1 MSKRFLF
8 YLYGG
13 GLLALASIAVIK
25 QAGFRVN
32 TSPSIPLGIYRTT
45 TSPLSVGSYV
55 LLCPENKEPFITA
68 QKRDYIGAGYCPGGL
83 GYMFKRVAAL
93 PNDIITTTA
102 NGMYINGK
110 LYPDSKPFK
119 HDALNRT
126 LPIWHANQTRLK
138 AGEVVL
144 MTQGDK
150 NSFDARYFG
159 PIPQQQI
166 VSVVQP
172 VLTWQ

>member
-1 MSKRFLF
+1 MSKRFLLS
-8 YLYGG
+8 LYGG
-13 GLLALASIAVIK
+13 GLLVLASIAVIK

-45 TSPLSVGSYV
+45 TTPLSVGSYV
-55 LLCPENKEPFITA
+55 LLCPEEREPFITA
-68 QKRDYIGAGYCPGGL
+68 KKRGYINAGYCPGGL

-110 LYPDSKPFK
+110 LYPDSKPFH
-119 HDALNRT
+119 HDALNRM

-159 PIPQQQI
+159 PLPQQQI
-166 VSVVQP
+166 VSVVRP
-172 VLTWQ
+172 VLTWR

>member
-13 GLLALASIAVIK
+13 GLLVLASIAVIK

-55 LLCPENKEPFITA
+55 LICPENKEPFITA

-110 LYPDSKPFK
+110 LYPDSKPFH
-119 HDALNRT
+119 HDVLNRM
-126 LPIWHANQTRLK
+126 LPIWHAHQTRLK

-159 PIPQQQI
+159 PLPQQQI

-172 VLTWQ
+172 VLTWR

>member
-1 MSKRFLF
+1 MSKRFLLS
-8 YLYGG
+8 LYGG
-13 GLLALASIAVIK
+13 GLLVLASIAVIK
-25 QAGFRVN
+25 QAGFRIN

-110 LYPDSKPFK
+110 LYPDSKPFH
-119 HDALNRT
+119 HDALNRM

-159 PIPQQQI
+159 PLPQQQI
-166 VSVVQP
+166 VSVVRP
-172 VLTWQ
+172 VLTWR

>member
-8 YLYGG
+8 YLYGCC
-13 GLLALASIAVIK
+13 LLALASIAVIK
-25 QAGFRVN
+25 QAGFRIN

-93 PNDIITTTA
+93 PNDIITTPA

-110 LYPDSKPFK
+110 LYPDSKPFH
-119 HDALNRT
+119 HDALNRM

-159 PIPQQQI
+159 PLPQQQI
-166 VSVVQP
+166 VSVVRP
-172 VLTWQ
+172 VLTWR

>member
-8 YLYGG
+8 SLYGG
-13 GLLALASIAVIK
+13 GLLVLASIAVIK

-45 TSPLSVGSYV
+45 TTPLAVGSYV

-68 QKRDYIGAGYCPGGL
+68 QKRDYIGTGYCPGGL

-110 LYPDSKPFK
+110 LYPDSKPFH
-119 HDALNRT
+119 HDALNRV
-126 LPIWHANQTRLK
+126 LPIWHAHQTRLK

-159 PIPQQQI
+159 PLPQQQI
-166 VSVVQP
+166 VSVVRP
-172 VLTWQ
+172 VLTWR

>member
-8 YLYGG
+8 SLYGG
-13 GLLALASIAVIK
+13 GLLVLASIAVIK

-55 LLCPENKEPFITA
+55 LICPENKEPFITA
-68 QKRDYIGAGYCPGGL
+68 QKRDYIGTGYCPGGL

-126 LPIWHANQTRLK
+126 LPIWHATQTRLK

-159 PIPQQQI
+159 PLPQQQI

-172 VLTWQ
+172 VLTWR

>member
-1 MSKRFLF
+1 MSKRFLLF
-8 YLYGG
+8 LYGG
-13 GLLALASIAVIK
+13 GLLVLAGIAVIK

-45 TSPLSVGSYV
+45 TTPLSVGSYV

-119 HDALNRT
+119 HDALNRM

-159 PIPQQQI
+159 PLPQQQI
-166 VSVVQP
+166 VSVVRP
-172 VLTWQ
+172 VLTWR

>member
-1 MSKRFLF
+1 MSKRFLLS
-8 YLYGG
+8 LYAC
-13 GLLALASIAVIK
+13 GLLALVSIAVIK
-25 QAGFRVN
+25 QAGFRIN

-93 PNDIITTTA
+93 PNDVITTTA

-119 HDALNRT
+119 HDALNRV
-126 LPIWHANQTRLK
+126 LPIWHAHQTRLK

-159 PIPQQQI
+159 PLPQQQI
-166 VSVVQP
+166 VSVVRP
-172 VLTWQ
+172 VLTWR

>member
-1 MSKRFLF
+1 MSKRFLLS
-8 YLYGG
+8 LYGG
-13 GLLALASIAVIK
+13 GLLVLASIAVIK
-25 QAGFRVN
+25 QAGFRIN

-45 TSPLSVGSYV
+45 TTPLSVGSYV

-83 GYMFKRVAAL
+83 GYMFKRVAAM

-144 MTQGDK
+144 MTEGDK

-159 PIPQQQI
+159 PLPEQQI
-166 VSVVQP
+166 VSVVRP
-172 VLTWQ
+172 VLTWR

>member
-45 TSPLSVGSYV
+45 TTPLAVGSYV

-110 LYPDSKPFK
+110 LYPDSKPFH
-119 HDALNRT
+119 HDALNRM

-159 PIPQQQI
+159 PLPQQQI
-166 VSVVQP
+166 VSVVRP
-172 VLTWQ
+172 VLTWR

>member
-1 MSKRFLF
+1 MSKRFLLS
-8 YLYGG
+8 LYGG
-13 GLLALASIAVIK
+13 GLLVLASIAVIK

-45 TSPLSVGSYV
+45 TTPLSVGSYV

-110 LYPDSKPFK
+110 LYPDSKPFH
-119 HDALNRT
+119 HDALNRM

-159 PIPQQQI
+159 PLPQQQI
-166 VSVVQP
+166 VSVVRP
-172 VLTWQ
+172 VLTWR

>member
-1 MSKRFLF
+1 MSKRFLLS
-8 YLYGG
+8 LYGG
-13 GLLALASIAVIK
+13 GLLVLASIAVIK

-119 HDALNRT
+119 HDALNRV
-126 LPIWHANQTRLK
+126 LPIWHAHQTRLK

-159 PIPQQQI
+159 PIPQQRI
-166 VSVVQP
+166 ISVVKP
-172 VLTWQ
+172 VLIWQ

>member
-45 TSPLSVGSYV
+45 TTPLSVGSYV

-110 LYPDSKPFK
+110 LYPDSKPFH
-119 HDALNRT
+119 HDALNRM

-159 PIPQQQI
+159 PLPQQQI
-166 VSVVQP
+166 VSVVRP
-172 VLTWQ
+172 VLTWR

>member
-1 MSKRFLF
+1 MSKRFLLS
-8 YLYGG
+8 LYGG
-13 GLLALASIAVIK
+13 GLLVLASIAVIK

-45 TSPLSVGSYV
+45 TTPLAVGSYV

-110 LYPDSKPFK
+110 LYPDSKPFH
-119 HDALNRT
+119 HDALNRM

-159 PIPQQQI
+159 PLPQQQI
-166 VSVVQP
+166 VSVVRP
-172 VLTWQ
+172 VLTWR

>member
-1 MSKRFLF
+1 MSKRFLLS
-8 YLYGG
+8 LYGG
-13 GLLALASIAVIK
+13 GLLVLASIAVIK

-45 TSPLSVGSYV
+45 TTPLSVGSYV
-55 LLCPENKEPFITA
+55 LLCPEEREPFITA
-68 QKRDYIGAGYCPGGL
+68 KKRGYIDAGYCPGGL

-110 LYPDSKPFK
+110 LYPDSKPFH
-119 HDALNRT
+119 HDALNRM

-159 PIPQQQI
+159 PLPQQQI
-166 VSVVQP
+166 VSVVRP
-172 VLTWQ
+172 VLTWR

>member
-1 MSKRFLF
+1 
-8 YLYGG
+8 
-13 GLLALASIAVIK
+13 
-25 QAGFRVN
+25 
-32 TSPSIPLGIYRTT
+32 
-45 TSPLSVGSYV
+45 VGSYV

-110 LYPDSKPFK
+110 LYPNSKPFK
-119 HDALNRT
+119 HDALNRV
-126 LPIWHANQTRLK
+126 LPIWHAHQTRLK
-138 AGEVVL
+138 TGEVVL
-144 MTQGDK
+144 MTQGDQ

-159 PIPQQQI
+159 PLPQQQI

-172 VLTWQ
+172 ILTWK

>member
-1 MSKRFLF
+1 MSKRFLLS
-8 YLYGG
+8 LYGG

-110 LYPDSKPFK
+110 LYPDSKPFH
-119 HDALNRT
+119 HDALNRM
-126 LPIWHANQTRLK
+126 LPIWHAHQTRLK

-159 PIPQQQI
+159 PLPKQQI
-166 VSVVQP
+166 VSVVRP
-172 VLTWQ
+172 VLTWR